1 MTNKKESPAK
11 IIGIV
16 SKALKY
22 GPKIAKKYGPK
33 IAKAIKKNKKVTPKK
48 TDVKLVKTKTKKP
61 TTTKPKVTKTKVTK
75 PKVTKTKTTTTT
87 TKKTTGKIDKRSK
100 AWRDETKKLREEM
113 EAKYAPKQSSKLSR
127 YTKRTAKIAAIGG
140 AGTAAYTYFG
150 SKKSK
155 LKRNEVNIPQ
165 PKQNTYKFN
174 IPEGTKFKKK

>member
-22 GPKIAKKYGPK
+22 GPKIV
-33 IAKAIKKNKKVTPKK
+33 KAIKKTKKVTPKK

-61 TTTKPKVTKTKVTK
+61 TINKPEVAKTKVTK
-75 PKVTKTKTTTTT
+75 PKVTKPKTTTT
-87 TKKTTGKIDKRSK
+87 TKKTTGKVDKRSK

-140 AGTAAYTYFG
+140 AGVAGYTYFG

-155 LKRNEVNIPQ
+155 LKRNEVSIPQ
-165 PKQNTYKFN
+165 PDKNTYKFN
-174 IPEGTKFKKK
+174 IPEGTKFKKN

>member
-22 GPKIAKKYGPK
+22 GPKIV
-33 IAKAIKKNKKVTPKK
+33 KAIKKTKKVTPKK

-61 TTTKPKVTKTKVTK
+61 TITKPKVTKTKVTK

-87 TKKTTGKIDKRSK
+87 KKTTGKVDKRSK

-113 EAKYAPKQSSKLSR
+113 EAKYAPKQSSRLSR

-150 SKKSK
+150 SKRSK
-155 LKRNEVNIPQ
+155 IKRNEVNIPQ
-165 PKQNTYKFN
+165 PKENTYKFN
-174 IPEGTKFKKK
+174 IPEGTKFKNK

>member
-22 GPKIAKKYGPK
+22 GPKIV
-33 IAKAIKKNKKVTPKK
+33 KAIKKTKKVTPKK

-61 TTTKPKVTKTKVTK
+61 TITKPKVTKTKVTK

-87 TKKTTGKIDKRSK
+87 KKTTGKVDKRSK

-113 EAKYAPKQSSKLSR
+113 EAKYAPKQSSRLSR
-127 YTKRTAKIAAIGG
+127 YTKRTAKIAVAG
-140 AGTAAYTYFG
+140 AAGIAGYTYFG

-155 LKRNEVNIPQ
+155 LKRNELSIPQ
-165 PKQNTYKFN
+165 SDKNTYKFN

>member
-22 GPKIAKKYGPK
+22 GPKIV
-33 IAKAIKKNKKVTPKK
+33 KAIKKTKKVTPKK

-61 TTTKPKVTKTKVTK
+61 TITKPKVTKTKVTK

-87 TKKTTGKIDKRSK
+87 KKTTGKVDKRSK

-113 EAKYAPKQSSKLSR
+113 EAKYAPKQSSRLSR

-150 SKKSK
+150 SKRSK
-155 LKRNEVNIPQ
+155 IKRNEVNIPQ
-165 PKQNTYKFN
+165 ARS
-174 IPEGTKFKKK
+174 

>member
-22 GPKIAKKYGPK
+22 GPKIAK
-33 IAKAIKKNKKVTPKK
+33 AIKKTKKVKSKK
-48 TDVKLVKTKTKKP
+48 TDVELVTSKKKKP
-61 TTTKPKVTKTKVTK
+61 TTTSNKKKTDATKTKK
-75 PKVTKTKTTTTT
+75 KTTTTPD
-87 TKKTTGKIDKRSK
+87 KTTVKIDKRSK

-113 EAKYAPKQSSKLSR
+113 EAKYAPKQSSRLSR
-127 YTKRTAKIAAIGG
+127 YTKTTAKIAA
-140 AGTAAYTYFG
+140 AGTAGIAGYTYFG

-165 PKQNTYKFN
+165 PKENTYKFN
-174 IPEGTKFKKK
+174 IPEGTKFKKN

>member
-22 GPKIAKKYGPK
+22 GPKIV
-33 IAKAIKKNKKVTPKK
+33 KAIKKTKKVTPKK

-61 TTTKPKVTKTKVTK
+61 TINKTEVDKTKVTK

-87 TKKTTGKIDKRSK
+87 KKTTGKVDKRSK

-127 YTKRTAKIAAIGG
+127 YTKRTAKIAAIAG
-140 AGTAAYTYFG
+140 AGTAGYTYFG
-150 SKKSK
+150 SKRSK
-155 LKRNEVNIPQ
+155 IKRNEVNIPQ
-165 PKQNTYKFN
+165 PKQNTYKFV

>member
-22 GPKIAKKYGPK
+22 GPKIV
-33 IAKAIKKNKKVTPKK
+33 KAIKKTKKVTPKK

-61 TTTKPKVTKTKVTK
+61 TITKPKVTKTKVTK

-87 TKKTTGKIDKRSK
+87 KKTTGKVDKRSK

-113 EAKYAPKQSSKLSR
+113 EAKYAPKQSSRLSR

-140 AGTAAYTYFG
+140 AGTAAYTYFR
-150 SKKSK
+150 S
-155 LKRNEVNIPQ
+155 
-165 PKQNTYKFN
+165 
-174 IPEGTKFKKK
+174 

>member
-22 GPKIAKKYGPK
+22 GPKIAK
-33 IAKAIKKNKKVTPKK
+33 AIKKTKKVKSKK

-75 PKVTKTKTTTTT
+75 PKVAKTKTTTS
-87 TKKTTGKIDKRSK
+87 KKTTGKIDKRSK

-113 EAKYAPKQSSKLSR
+113 EAKYAPKQSSRLSR
-127 YTKRTAKIAAIGG
+127 YTKSTAKIAAIGG
-140 AGTAAYTYFG
+140 AGTAGYTYFG

-165 PKQNTYKFN
+165 PKENTYKFN

>member
-22 GPKIAKKYGPK
+22 GPKIVKAVKKT
-33 IAKAIKKNKKVTPKK
+33 KKVKSKK

-61 TTTKPKVTKTKVTK
+61 TINKPEVTKTKVTK
-75 PKVTKTKTTTTT
+75 PKVTKTKTTTS
-87 TKKTTGKIDKRSK
+87 KKTTTTPDKTTVKIDKRSK

-150 SKKSK
+150 SKRSK
-155 LKRNEVNIPQ
+155 IKRNEVNIPQ
-165 PKQNTYKFN
+165 PNKNTYKFN